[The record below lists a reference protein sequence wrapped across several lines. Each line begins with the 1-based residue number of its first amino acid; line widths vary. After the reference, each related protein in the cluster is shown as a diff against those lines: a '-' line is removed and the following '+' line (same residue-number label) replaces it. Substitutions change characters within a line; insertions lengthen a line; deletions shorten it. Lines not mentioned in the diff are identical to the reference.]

1 LPQYRHNKYSGTPE
15 FGLQAVHFEASF
27 ILQEQGQEAIAM
39 FTNDRTSVER
49 LRAQRTLFSLWM
61 AVAAFLVIVT
71 MAAGIAT
78 SANAAAQAVDTLHTS
93 AIPQV
98 ATTSQAGPHI
108 LLIIL
113 SAAAFIGLGIG
124 GLTLTRRSLKDEAR
138 RFK

>member
-1 LPQYRHNKYSGTPE
+1 
-15 FGLQAVHFEASF
+15 
-27 ILQEQGQEAIAM
+27 M

-49 LRAQRTLFSLWM
+49 LRSQRTLFSLWM

-78 SANAAAQAVDTLHTS
+78 SANAATEALDTMHTS

-98 ATTSQAGPHI
+98 AATTGAGPHL
-108 LLIIL
+108 LLILL
-113 SAAAFIGLGIG
+113 SAAAFIGLGVG

-138 RFK
+138 RYK

>member
-1 LPQYRHNKYSGTPE
+1 
-15 FGLQAVHFEASF
+15 
-27 ILQEQGQEAIAM
+27 M

-78 SANAAAQAVDTLHTS
+78 SANAATEALDTLHTS
-93 AIPQV
+93 AIPQMT
-98 ATTSQAGPHI
+98 ATTKAGPHL
-108 LLIIL
+108 LLIVL

-138 RFK
+138 RYK

>member
-1 LPQYRHNKYSGTPE
+1 
-15 FGLQAVHFEASF
+15 
-27 ILQEQGQEAIAM
+27 M
-39 FTNDRTSVER
+39 FTNDRSSVER

-78 SANAAAQAVDTLHTS
+78 SANAATQAVDALHTA

-98 ATTSQAGPHI
+98 AATTKAGPHL
-108 LLIIL
+108 LLIGL
-113 SAAAFIGLGIG
+113 SAAAFIGLAIG

-138 RFK
+138 RFR

>member
-1 LPQYRHNKYSGTPE
+1 
-15 FGLQAVHFEASF
+15 
-27 ILQEQGQEAIAM
+27 M

-61 AVAAFLVIVT
+61 AAAAFLVIVT

-78 SANAAAQAVDTLHTS
+78 SANAAAQAVDTLHTAS
-93 AIPQV
+93 IPQT
-98 ATTSQAGPHI
+98 ATSRAGPHF

-138 RFK
+138 RYK

>member
-1 LPQYRHNKYSGTPE
+1 
-15 FGLQAVHFEASF
+15 
-27 ILQEQGQEAIAM
+27 M

-61 AVAAFLVIVT
+61 AAAAFLVIVT

-78 SANAAAQAVDTLHTS
+78 SANAATQAVDTLHTA
-93 AIPQV
+93 AIPQA
-98 ATTSQAGPHI
+98 ATSRAGGHI

-138 RFK
+138 RYK

>member
-1 LPQYRHNKYSGTPE
+1 
-15 FGLQAVHFEASF
+15 
-27 ILQEQGQEAIAM
+27 M

-61 AVAAFLVIVT
+61 AAAAFLVIVT

-78 SANAAAQAVDTLHTS
+78 SANAAAQAVDTLQTAS
-93 AIPQV
+93 IPQ
-98 ATTSQAGPHI
+98 AATSQAGPHV

-138 RFK
+138 RYK

>member
-1 LPQYRHNKYSGTPE
+1 
-15 FGLQAVHFEASF
+15 
-27 ILQEQGQEAIAM
+27 M

-98 ATTSQAGPHI
+98 AATTTKAGPHI
-108 LLIIL
+108 LLLVL

-138 RFK
+138 RYK

>member
-1 LPQYRHNKYSGTPE
+1 
-15 FGLQAVHFEASF
+15 
-27 ILQEQGQEAIAM
+27 M

-78 SANAAAQAVDTLHTS
+78 SANAAARAVDTLHTS

-98 ATTSQAGPHI
+98 ATTKTGPHI
-108 LLIIL
+108 LLIVL

-138 RFK
+138 RYK

>member
-1 LPQYRHNKYSGTPE
+1 
-15 FGLQAVHFEASF
+15 
-27 ILQEQGQEAIAM
+27 M

-93 AIPQV
+93 AISQV
-98 ATTSQAGPHI
+98 ATTSQAGPHT

>member
-1 LPQYRHNKYSGTPE
+1 
-15 FGLQAVHFEASF
+15 
-27 ILQEQGQEAIAM
+27 M

-61 AVAAFLVIVT
+61 AVAAFLVVVT

-78 SANAAAQAVDTLHTS
+78 SANAAPQMIDTLHTS
-93 AIPQV
+93 SIPQ
-98 ATTSQAGPHI
+98 ATARAGGHP
-108 LLIIL
+108 LLIVF

-138 RFK
+138 RYK

>member
-1 LPQYRHNKYSGTPE
+1 
-15 FGLQAVHFEASF
+15 
-27 ILQEQGQEAIAM
+27 M

-98 ATTSQAGPHI
+98 ATTKTGPHI
-108 LLIIL
+108 LLIVL

-138 RFK
+138 RYK

>member
-1 LPQYRHNKYSGTPE
+1 
-15 FGLQAVHFEASF
+15 
-27 ILQEQGQEAIAM
+27 M

-61 AVAAFLVIVT
+61 AAAAFLVIVT

-78 SANAAAQAVDTLHTS
+78 SANAATQAVDTLQTAS
-93 AIPQV
+93 IPQ
-98 ATTSQAGPHI
+98 AATSQAGPHF

-138 RFK
+138 RYK

>member
-1 LPQYRHNKYSGTPE
+1 
-15 FGLQAVHFEASF
+15 
-27 ILQEQGQEAIAM
+27 M

-93 AIPQV
+93 TIPQV
-98 ATTSQAGPHI
+98 AATTKAGPHI
-108 LLIIL
+108 LLIVL

-138 RFK
+138 RYK

>member
-1 LPQYRHNKYSGTPE
+1 
-15 FGLQAVHFEASF
+15 
-27 ILQEQGQEAIAM
+27 M

-78 SANAAAQAVDTLHTS
+78 SANAAAQAIDTLHTS

-98 ATTSQAGPHI
+98 AATTKAGPTSCSSSCQPQPS
-108 LLIIL
+108 
-113 SAAAFIGLGIG
+113 SASALAA
-124 GLTLTRRSLKDEAR
+124 
-138 RFK
+138 

>member
-1 LPQYRHNKYSGTPE
+1 
-15 FGLQAVHFEASF
+15 
-27 ILQEQGQEAIAM
+27 M
-39 FTNDRTSVER
+39 FTNDRSSVER

-78 SANAAAQAVDTLHTS
+78 SANAATQAVDTLHTA

-98 ATTSQAGPHI
+98 AATTKAGPHL
-108 LLIIL
+108 LLIGL
-113 SAAAFIGLGIG
+113 SAVAFIGLAIG

-138 RFK
+138 RFR

>member
-1 LPQYRHNKYSGTPE
+1 
-15 FGLQAVHFEASF
+15 
-27 ILQEQGQEAIAM
+27 
-39 FTNDRTSVER
+39 
-49 LRAQRTLFSLWM
+49 M

-78 SANAAAQAVDTLHTS
+78 SANAAAQAIDTLHTS

-98 ATTSQAGPHI
+98 AATTKAGPHI
-108 LLIIL
+108 LLIVL

-138 RFK
+138 RYK

>member
-1 LPQYRHNKYSGTPE
+1 
-15 FGLQAVHFEASF
+15 
-27 ILQEQGQEAIAM
+27 M

-78 SANAAAQAVDTLHTS
+78 SANAAAQAVDTLQTS
-93 AIPQV
+93 SIPPAAV
-98 ATTSQAGPHI
+98 TSQAGPHI
-108 LLIIL
+108 LLILL
-113 SAAAFIGLGIG
+113 SAAAFVGLGIG

-138 RFK
+138 RYK

>member
-1 LPQYRHNKYSGTPE
+1 
-15 FGLQAVHFEASF
+15 
-27 ILQEQGQEAIAM
+27 M

-78 SANAAAQAVDTLHTS
+78 SANAAAQAIDTLHTS

-98 ATTSQAGPHI
+98 AATTKVAPHI
-108 LLIIL
+108 LLIVL

-138 RFK
+138 RYK

>member
-1 LPQYRHNKYSGTPE
+1 
-15 FGLQAVHFEASF
+15 
-27 ILQEQGQEAIAM
+27 M

-61 AVAAFLVIVT
+61 AVAAFLVIIT

-98 ATTSQAGPHI
+98 AAMTKAGPHI
-108 LLIIL
+108 LLIVL
-113 SAAAFIGLGIG
+113 SAAAFVGLGLG
-124 GLTLTRRSLKDEAR
+124 GLMLTRRSLKDEAR
-138 RFK
+138 RYK

>member
-1 LPQYRHNKYSGTPE
+1 
-15 FGLQAVHFEASF
+15 
-27 ILQEQGQEAIAM
+27 
-39 FTNDRTSVER
+39 
-49 LRAQRTLFSLWM
+49 M

-78 SANAAAQAVDTLHTS
+78 SANAAAQAIDTPHTS

-98 ATTSQAGPHI
+98 AATTKAGPHI
-108 LLIIL
+108 LLIVL

-138 RFK
+138 RYK

>member
-1 LPQYRHNKYSGTPE
+1 
-15 FGLQAVHFEASF
+15 
-27 ILQEQGQEAIAM
+27 M

-78 SANAAAQAVDTLHTS
+78 SANAASQAIDTLHTS
-93 AIPQV
+93 AVPQV
-98 ATTSQAGPHI
+98 AATAKAGPHV
-108 LLIIL
+108 LIIVL
-113 SAAAFIGLGIG
+113 SAAAFIGLGVG

-138 RFK
+138 RYK

>member
-1 LPQYRHNKYSGTPE
+1 
-15 FGLQAVHFEASF
+15 
-27 ILQEQGQEAIAM
+27 M

-78 SANAAAQAVDTLHTS
+78 SANAATEALDTLHTS

-98 ATTSQAGPHI
+98 AATTKAGPHL

-138 RFK
+138 RYK

>member
-1 LPQYRHNKYSGTPE
+1 
-15 FGLQAVHFEASF
+15 
-27 ILQEQGQEAIAM
+27 M

-78 SANAAAQAVDTLHTS
+78 SANAAAQAIDTLHTS
-93 AIPQV
+93 AIPQAA
-98 ATTSQAGPHI
+98 ATTKAGPHI
-108 LLIIL
+108 LLIVL

-138 RFK
+138 RYK

>member
-1 LPQYRHNKYSGTPE
+1 
-15 FGLQAVHFEASF
+15 
-27 ILQEQGQEAIAM
+27 M

-78 SANAAAQAVDTLHTS
+78 SANAATQAVDTLHT
-93 AIPQV
+93 AVIPQA
-98 ATTSQAGPHI
+98 ATSRAGGHML

-138 RFK
+138 RYK

>member
-1 LPQYRHNKYSGTPE
+1 
-15 FGLQAVHFEASF
+15 
-27 ILQEQGQEAIAM
+27 
-39 FTNDRTSVER
+39 
-49 LRAQRTLFSLWM
+49 M

-98 ATTSQAGPHI
+98 ATTKTGPHI
-108 LLIIL
+108 LLIVL

-138 RFK
+138 RYK

>member
-1 LPQYRHNKYSGTPE
+1 
-15 FGLQAVHFEASF
+15 
-27 ILQEQGQEAIAM
+27 M

-78 SANAAAQAVDTLHTS
+78 SANAATEAFDTLHTS

-98 ATTSQAGPHI
+98 AATTKAGPHL
-108 LLIIL
+108 LLIVL

-138 RFK
+138 RYK

>member
-1 LPQYRHNKYSGTPE
+1 
-15 FGLQAVHFEASF
+15 
-27 ILQEQGQEAIAM
+27 M

-78 SANAAAQAVDTLHTS
+78 SANAATQAVDTLHTS

-98 ATTSQAGPHI
+98 AAITQAGPHI
-108 LLIIL
+108 LLIVL
-113 SAAAFIGLGIG
+113 SAAAFIGLGVG
-124 GLTLTRRSLKDEAR
+124 GLMLTRRSLKDEAR
-138 RFK
+138 RYK

>member
-1 LPQYRHNKYSGTPE
+1 
-15 FGLQAVHFEASF
+15 
-27 ILQEQGQEAIAM
+27 M

-93 AIPQV
+93 AIPQLEGRPA
-98 ATTSQAGPHI
+98 ATNKRPSPRLAASAGCC
-108 LLIIL
+108 
-113 SAAAFIGLGIG
+113 
-124 GLTLTRRSLKDEAR
+124 
-138 RFK
+138 